1 MGLIDTHC
9 HLQMKSFKKDIADV
23 LDRATRAGV
32 DAIINVGF
40 DLESS
45 KRAIELSNIYPR
57 MFATVGIHPHEASS
71 YSKDVLDLFNN
82 FIKQEKIVAIGEIG
96 LDFKRNTVPR
106 DLQKEIF
113 KEQLAFAHEKN
124 VPVVLHIRDSY
135 RAVFEIIES
144 EGYERILMHC
154 FSGSVEY
161 AKRCISMG
169 GYISF
174 AGNITYPNSSLA
186 RVALEVPIS
195 RIVVETDA
203 PFLTPVPYR
212 GKRNEP
218 SYITYTAQK
227 IGEIKKIDSTE
238 VAKVTTRN
246 AAEFFN
252 MNELWKRNE

>member
-9 HLQMKSFKKDIADV
+9 HLQMKSFKKDIVDV
-23 LDRATRAGV
+23 LDRASRAGV
-32 DAIINVGF
+32 DTIINVGF

-45 KRAIELSNIYPR
+45 KRAIELSNIYPE
-57 MFATVGIHPHEASS
+57 MFATVGFHPHEAAS
-71 YSKDVLDLFNN
+71 YSKDTLDFFDSFL
-82 FIKQEKIVAIGEIG
+82 KQEKVVAIGEIG
-96 LDFKRNTVPR
+96 LDFKRNIAPR
-106 DLQKEIF
+106 SLQKEVF

-135 RAVFEIIES
+135 KAVIEIIEN
-144 EGYERILMHC
+144 EGYDRILMHC
-154 FSGSVEY
+154 FSGGIEY
-161 AKRCISMG
+161 AKRCLSMG

-227 IGEIKKIDSTE
+227 IGEIKKMDSE
-238 VAKVTTRN
+238 QIADVTSRN

-252 MNELWKRNE
+252 LKGL